1 MFLLF
6 HKKPVS
12 ALEFLVSP
20 SVFFFI
26 YFFWKFFLFFFGS
39 LDIPYMLLAW
49 KLIYTQIGIV
59 NRRRKFQLIGKRN
72 QEEGEAEKKE
82 KRS

>member
-1 MFLLF
+1 
-6 HKKPVS
+6 
-12 ALEFLVSP
+12 
-20 SVFFFI
+20 
-26 YFFWKFFLFFFGS
+26 
-39 LDIPYMLLAW
+39 MLLAW